1 METKRPYISPLSEI
15 IAVYASKS
23 ILTASSEGFPVTPV
37 TPFNLSVRPPDG
49 FDFFADFNSN
59 NPLAL

>member
-1 METKRPYISPLSEI
+1 METKRPYSSPHSEI
-15 IAVYASKS
+15 IAVHATKS

>member
-1 METKRPYISPLSEI
+1 METKRPYVSPLSEI
-15 IAVYASKS
+15 ITVHTSKS